1 MKIIR
6 LLIPA
11 LLVVM
16 LLAVLPVSVTANP
29 GLRVANAILVA
40 DVSPGGTVLHK
51 MTVSLAA
58 ADSPMDLVVEVADIE
73 HIESTY
79 SARGFV
85 TVDKASFHLEPGQSQ
100 EVTATVRIPS
110 DVGNGGRYAMV
121 IIRQKTTGTGV
132 AIAVAVNVGVYLTIK
147 DSQLIH
153 KGKATEVSAGK
164 AVSGQPVDIFTTF
177 KNTGNHHFKVK
188 QEVTISD
195 ARGEVLDTID
205 APLSPSSIIP
215 SLSERLQVSFIPK
228 AQLPLGVYSIRA
240 RVMLEDGTI
249 LGEANGSFQVEKPY
263 VPPPAPAKKTISAGS
278 AATLQTA
285 DGAIVVSFP
294 QGALISEAEVSLRSY
309 PREQIPAAP
318 AGFELTTTCFRID
331 GLTGLLAK
339 EATVTVKYTDTDQ
352 EKASGDVSRLRLA
365 RWDEANKQWT
375 VLKTRADKGATTLST
390 TTNQFSIWA
399 VMVAPPGGVN
409 WGLVGGVAVGAII
422 VALAGYF
429 VVVRRRSY

>member
-6 LLIPA
+6 LLIPT
-11 LLVVM
+11 LLVVILQA
-16 LLAVLPVSVTANP
+16 LLPASVTANP
-29 GLRVANAILVA
+29 GLGVQNAILVA
-40 DVSPGGTVLHK
+40 DATPGGTILHK

-58 ADSPMDLVVEVADIE
+58 SDSPMDLVVEVADIE

-79 SARGFV
+79 SARSFV

-100 EVTATVRIPS
+100 EVTATVRVPA

-121 IIRQKTTGTGV
+121 IIRQKPTGTGV

-153 KGKATEVSAGK
+153 KGQTTEVSAGK

-195 ARGEVLDTID
+195 ARGKVLDTID
-205 APLSPSSIIP
+205 TPLSPASIIP
-215 SLSERLQVSFIPK
+215 SLSERLQVSFIPE

-240 RVMLEDGTI
+240 RVMLEDGTV
-249 LGEANGSFQVEKPY
+249 LGEAKGSFQVETLY
-263 VPPPAPAKKTISAGS
+263 VPPPAPAKMTISAGS

-285 DGAIVVSFP
+285 DGAIAVSFP
-294 QGALISEAEVSLRSY
+294 PGALISEVEITLRNY
-309 PREQIPAAP
+309 PREQVPAP
-318 AGFELTTTCFRID
+318 AGFELATTCFRID

-339 EATVTVKYTDTDQ
+339 EATVTVKYSTADLAQ
-352 EKASGDVSRLRLA
+352 AGGDASRLRLA
-365 RWDEANKQWT
+365 RWDEVNKQWS
-375 VLKTRADKGATTLST
+375 VLKTKVDKGDTTLST

-399 VMVAPPGGVN
+399 VMVAPPGSVN
-409 WGLVGGVAVGAII
+409 WGLIGGVAAGVII
-422 VALAGYF
+422 IALAGYF